1 MYRRCYCS
9 HCFIYTILLFL
20 VVPCVGYA
28 TNVKDFGA
36 KGDGKTDDTHAI
48 QQAILQLKDGLLE
61 FPKGRYLITQPLSV
75 DLKEAGPLG
84 ITGNA
89 GSATLVMAGPGPALR
104 ITGSHEGSAL
114 PASVKP
120 SVWQNERMPQIE
132 GLEIVGTH
140 PEADGIQ
147 LFNTLMPTLRGVL
160 IRDVRHGIHL
170 VSRNRNV
177 LIDACHV
184 YNASGVGIYLDQVN
198 IHQMI
203 ISASHISYCKQS
215 GVKVNGGE
223 IRNFHLTGNDIEY
236 NCDPGGG
243 VSAEIWIDC
252 SKGGSV
258 REGSISGSTIQAIPS
273 PGGANIRFTGK
284 PGNPDMIG
292 LWSITGNHIGNQET
306 NIHLDHSRGVTI
318 SGNTFMRGYD
328 RHVRMDHSK
337 NIVVNGN
344 VFDHNEAY
352 YTNAKALG
360 GISVFHGQNILFQ
373 DNIIER
379 AEYGSPSLGGALV
392 IQDSQQI
399 TVSGVQIRNAK
410 HNGIQIDNSS
420 HVRVSDCLILED
432 AGVNRMSAGILINGP
447 CPNSVIRNNSIGKGK
462 AGYFVNSATGV
473 YFKDNLLIDGEE
485 QAIIQ

>member
-1 MYRRCYCS
+1 MYRPHYFSSCY
-9 HCFIYTILLFL
+9 IYILLLFL
-20 VVPCVGYA
+20 VVPCTGYA

-36 KGDGKTDDTHAI
+36 KGDGKTDDTYAI
-48 QQAILQLKDGLLE
+48 QRAILQLKDGLLE
-61 FPKGRYLITQPLSV
+61 FPKGRYLITQSLSV
-75 DLKEAGPLG
+75 DLQEAGLLG

-89 GSATLVMAGPGPALR
+89 GSATLVMAGRGPALR
-104 ITGSHEGSAL
+104 VTGTHEGSAL

-132 GLEIVGTH
+132 NLEIVGTH

-147 LFNTLMPTLRGVL
+147 LFNTLMPTLRGLL

-177 LIDACHV
+177 LIDACHI
-184 YNASGVGIYLDQVN
+184 YNTSGVGVYLDQVN

-203 ISASHISYCKQS
+203 ISSSHISYCKQS

-258 REGSISGSTIQAIPS
+258 REGSISGSTIQAINS
-273 PGGANIRFTGK
+273 PGGANIRFSGK

-292 LWSITGNHIGNQET
+292 LWSISGNHIGNQET
-306 NIHLDHSRGVTI
+306 NIHLDHCRGVTI

-328 RHVRMDHSK
+328 RHVRIDHSR
-337 NIVVNGN
+337 NIVV
-344 VFDHNEAY
+344 
-352 YTNAKALG
+352 L
-360 GISVFHGQNILFQ
+360 
-373 DNIIER
+373 
-379 AEYGSPSLGGALV
+379 
-392 IQDSQQI
+392 
-399 TVSGVQIRNAK
+399 SGR
-410 HNGIQIDNSS
+410 
-420 HVRVSDCLILED
+420 
-432 AGVNRMSAGILINGP
+432 GP
-447 CPNSVIRNNSIGKGK
+447 GR
-462 AGYFVNSATGV
+462 
-473 YFKDNLLIDGEE
+473 
-485 QAIIQ
+485 

>member
-1 MYRRCYCS
+1 MFRTQYFPCY
-9 HCFIYTILLFL
+9 FIPILWLLL
-20 VVPCVGYA
+20 VVPCVGYTA
-28 TNVKDFGA
+28 NIKDFGA
-36 KGDGKTDDTHAI
+36 KGDGKTDDTQAI
-48 QQAILQLKDGLLE
+48 QNAILQLEDGLLE
-61 FPKGRYLITQPLSV
+61 FPGGRYLITKTLSV
-75 DLKEAGPLG
+75 DLVEVGTLS
-84 ITGNA
+84 ITGSV

-114 PASVKP
+114 PASVKSP
-120 SVWQNERMPQIE
+120 VWQNERMPQIE
-132 GLEIVGTH
+132 DLEIVGTH

-147 LFNTLMPTLRGVL
+147 LVNTLMPTLRGLL

-170 VSRNRNV
+170 ISRNRNV

-184 YNASGVGIYLDQVN
+184 YNASGIGIYLDRVN

-203 ISASHISYCKQS
+203 ISSSHISYCKQS

-236 NCDPGGG
+236 NCDPEGS

-252 SKGGSV
+252 SNGGSV

-273 PGGANIRFTGK
+273 PGGANIRFSGK

-306 NIHLDHSRGVTI
+306 NIHLDHCRGVTI

-337 NIVVNGN
+337 NIVLNGN

-352 YTNAKALG
+352 YTTTDALG
-360 GISVFHGQNILFQ
+360 GVSILRGQNILLQ
-373 DNIIER
+373 DNIIEG
-379 AEYGSPSLGGALV
+379 AAYGNPSLGGALV
-392 IQDSQQI
+392 IQDSHQI
-399 TVSGVQIRNAK
+399 TVSGTQIKNAK
-410 HNGIQIDNSS
+410 HNGIQIDNSA

-432 AGVNRMSAGILINGP
+432 VGVNRMSAGILLNGP

-462 AGYFVNSATGV
+462 VGYFVNSATGV
-473 YFKDNLLIDGEE
+473 YFKDNLLIDEEE
-485 QAIIQ
+485 QTIIQ